1 MKDMSVNILFCC
13 SLAFSVIAIF
23 SPLSTIPASLFLVAS
38 VGVYFINSKKQD
50 SFTALESRIAN
61 LEKRTSFMK
70 GGVQV

>member
-1 MKDMSVNILFCC
+1 MKDISVNILFCC

-38 VGVYFINSKKQD
+38 FGVFYFNGRKQD
-50 SFTALESRIAN
+50 HSASLEARVVN

-70 GGVQV
+70 QG